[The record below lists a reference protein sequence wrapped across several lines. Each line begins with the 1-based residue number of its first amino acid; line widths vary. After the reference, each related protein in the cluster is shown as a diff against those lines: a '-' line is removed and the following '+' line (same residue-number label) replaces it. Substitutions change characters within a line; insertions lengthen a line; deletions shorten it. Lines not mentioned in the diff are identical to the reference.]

1 VAKMP
6 HGSRD
11 EPSSVKSVSVYN
23 VGDYGNDLFLPFT
36 DVGLTETSIT
46 FSTATLTRDLDH
58 SNQPLD
64 DFPAVYSDTDTGV
77 LLNEG
82 NDTAFSQTY
91 SYNPDMTAVVYA
103 VHLHLPMAVICSA
116 FTSGTVNVGALHLK
130 ITERSTNDR
139 LLYENTFQSGAA
151 NLTGTGTSLY
161 IFQQDVVET
170 ILVRKGNPIDIL
182 IELVTVKTG
191 TNTRQEGI
199 VNLAPNIKTAIL
211 KRFTPA
217 GIALH
222 LHADLSHADGVYK
235 YTKNRISQLG
245 QGV

>member
-1 VAKMP
+1 MP
-6 HGSRD
+6 HENG
-11 EPSSVKSVSVYN
+11 EIQPSKVKAVATYDI
-23 VGDYGNDLFLPFT
+23 GLYGEDLFLPFT

-46 FSTATLTRDLDH
+46 FSTATVTRDLED
-58 SNQPLD
+58 SNQPMD

-91 SYNPDMTAVVYA
+91 SFNPDMTAVIYA
-103 VHLHLPMAVICSA
+103 LHLHFPAAVICSA
-116 FTSGTVNVGALHLK
+116 FTSGTLNVGALHLK

-151 NLTGTGTSLY
+151 NLTGTGTSLH

-170 ILVRKGNPIDIL
+170 IRVQKGNPIDIL
-182 IELVTVKTG
+182 VELVTVITG
-191 TNTRQEGI
+191 TNTRQEGY
-199 VNLAPNIKTAIL
+199 VTPAPYLKTAVL

-222 LHADLSHADGVYK
+222 LHADLSHADGVFKYK
-235 YTKNRISQLG
+235 KDRVSLLG
-245 QGV
+245 Q

>member
-1 VAKMP
+1 MP
-6 HGSRD
+6 HLETD
-11 EPSSVKSVSVYN
+11 VQPSKVKSVSVYN
-23 VGDYGNDLFLPFT
+23 VGDYGNDMFLPFT

-46 FSTATLTRDLDH
+46 FSTAVLTRDTED
-58 SNQPLD
+58 SNQPMD
-64 DFPAVYSDTDTGV
+64 DFPAVYSDTDSGI

-82 NDTAFSQTY
+82 KDTAFSQTY
-91 SYNPDMTAVVYA
+91 SYNPDMTAICYA
-103 VHLHLPMAVICSA
+103 LHLVFPAAVICSA
-116 FTSGTVNVGALHLK
+116 FTSGTLNVGALHIKL
-130 ITERSTNDR
+130 TERSTNNR

-151 NLTGTGTSLY
+151 NLTGTGTSLH

-182 IELVTVKTG
+182 VELVTVTTG
-191 TNTRQEGI
+191 TNTRQEGY
-199 VNLAPNIKTAIL
+199 VTPAPYLKTAVM

-235 YTKNRISQLG
+235 YTKNRVSMLG
-245 QGV
+245 Q